1 MTVSLRAVSLD
12 DLATLRVLNE
22 AAAPHVNSL
31 SLAEFDWFRVHAP
44 YFRVAE
50 QAGNIVGFLTALT
63 PELSYASANF
73 EWFQA
78 HRERF
83 VYIDRIIVAEAARG
97 SGVGRQLYQDLS
109 EFAAPFA
116 DLLTCEVNIRP
127 PNPGSILFH
136 ERMGFREVGRQE
148 TEGGKKEVVL
158 MERGLDGGRRA
169 QVAVR
174 RGSGGEGQEG

>member
-1 MTVSLRAVSLD
+1 MTVTLRAVSLN
-12 DLATLRVLNE
+12 DLATVRLLNE

-31 SLAEFDWFRVHAP
+31 GLAEFDWFRVHAP

-50 QAGNIVGFLTALT
+50 QAGAIVGFLTALT
-63 PELSYASANF
+63 PELSYASPNF
-73 EWFQA
+73 EWFQTN
-78 HRERF
+78 RERF

-97 SGVGRQLYQDLS
+97 SGVGRRLYQDLA

-158 MERGLDGGRRA
+158 MEKELSAQDALRRD
-169 QVAVR
+169 
-174 RGSGGEGQEG
+174 SKDD

>member
-1 MTVSLRAVSLD
+1 MTTHLRAVAIG
-12 DLATLRVLNE
+12 DLAFLRVLND
-22 AAAPHVNSL
+22 AATPHVNSL
-31 SLAEFDWFRVHAP
+31 GLAEFDWFRVHAP

-78 HRERF
+78 NRERF

-97 SGVGRQLYQDLS
+97 SGVGRQLYQDLA
-109 EFAAPFA
+109 EFAAPFG
-116 DLLTCEVNIRP
+116 DLLTCEVNLRP

-148 TEGGKKEVVL
+148 TEGGTKEVAL
-158 MERGLDGGRRA
+158 MEKVL
-169 QVAVR
+169 
-174 RGSGGEGQEG
+174 SHLETL

>member
-1 MTVSLRAVSLD
+1 MTTHLRAVAIG
-12 DLATLRVLNE
+12 DLALLRVLND
-22 AAAPHVNSL
+22 AATPHVNSL
-31 SLAEFDWFRVHAP
+31 GLAEFDWFRVHAP

-78 HRERF
+78 NRERF

-97 SGVGRQLYQDLS
+97 SGVGRQLYQDLA

-116 DLLTCEVNIRP
+116 DLLTCEVNLRP

-148 TEGGKKEVVL
+148 TECGEKEVVL
-158 MERGLDGGRRA
+158 LERELP
-169 QVAVR
+169 
-174 RGSGGEGQEG
+174 SHLET

>member
-1 MTVSLRAVSLD
+1 MTVTLRAVSLD

-136 ERMGFREVGRQE
+136 ERMGFRGVGRQE